1 MPREVSA
8 EEEPDN
14 QAQPLGLG
22 PIPAPDAPRGLIQ
35 SISSSIAS
43 NTLSLQ
49 EHRGAMTTSTGPSR
63 TRRHTWWRS
72 ELTARVTLA
81 GAFVAILLGVVYATG
96 DWARIVASLAGFA
109 TAITLI
115 AAGVIGWEHVVGDA
129 RSAGLVEPP
138 HSTPPS

>member
-1 MPREVSA
+1 M
-8 EEEPDN
+8 
-14 QAQPLGLG
+14 
-22 PIPAPDAPRGLIQ
+22 PAPDAPRGLIQ

-43 NTLSLQ
+43 NTLSLRV
-49 EHRGAMTTSTGPSR
+49 HRGSMTTSTGPSR

-96 DWARIVASLAGFA
+96 DWARVVASLAGFA

-115 AAGVIGWEHVVGDA
+115 AAAVIGWEHVVGDA
-129 RSAGLVEPP
+129 RSAGLVERP
-138 HSTPPS
+138 HSTLPR